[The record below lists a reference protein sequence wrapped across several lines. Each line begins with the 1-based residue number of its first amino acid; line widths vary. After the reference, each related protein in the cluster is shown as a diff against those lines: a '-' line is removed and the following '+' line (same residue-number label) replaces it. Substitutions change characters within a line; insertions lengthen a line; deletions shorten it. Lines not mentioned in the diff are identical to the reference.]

1 MHMDSTG
8 DRWNGDSNLPPVFIC
23 EAKAFAKH
31 GLSER
36 TAEKAFR
43 LLTGGF
49 FGFYRGFLHLNF
61 HNSSMEFYY
70 KVCYTFECTRFGGIR
85 EIRRGSSNKE
95 VIMAK
100 IIAISNQKGGVGK
113 TTTAVNL
120 AACLADFSM
129 RVLLVDID
137 PQGNATSGLGVEK
150 RGRETDIYRLL
161 IGECGV
167 KDAIT
172 KTACEGLDLIPSTVD
187 LAGAEAELLTA
198 EDREFILREELKKVS
213 DDYDYIIIDCPPS
226 LNVLVLNGLC
236 AADTMI
242 CPLQCEFYAL
252 EGLSQLLET
261 VRMVQDRLN
270 PDLTFGGIVF
280 TMFDGRTRLSAQ
292 VIQNVR
298 ENLNRHI
305 YKTVIPRSVRLSE
318 APSYGEPITRYDNRS
333 AGAEAY
339 RGLAREIL
347 VNDGKPVK
355 LRKRKL
361 FRRS

>member
-1 MHMDSTG
+1 M
-8 DRWNGDSNLPPVFIC
+8 
-23 EAKAFAKH
+23 
-31 GLSER
+31 
-36 TAEKAFR
+36 
-43 LLTGGF
+43 
-49 FGFYRGFLHLNF
+49 
-61 HNSSMEFYY
+61 
-70 KVCYTFECTRFGGIR
+70 
-85 EIRRGSSNKE
+85 
-95 VIMAK
+95 
-100 IIAISNQKGGVGK
+100 
-113 TTTAVNL
+113 
-120 AACLADFSM
+120 
-129 RVLLVDID
+129 
-137 PQGNATSGLGVEK
+137 
-150 RGRETDIYRLL
+150 
-161 IGECGV
+161 
-167 KDAIT
+167 
-172 KTACEGLDLIPSTVD
+172 
-187 LAGAEAELLTA
+187 
-198 EDREFILREELKKVS
+198 VS